1 MKPRVS
7 LLLLLPY
14 TEQEPQ
20 PPPTPPHLRETGKS
34 LKFSPSFPCSRTGIE
49 PRIIPPSAES
59 QICSALLLPAAA
71 LLCEGANCSSF
82 CAASP
87 LQIVAGLP
95 PNCSSGFA
103 CRILPRVSLFP
114 LPYTEQ
120 EPQPPPTPPLE
131 RNRIPDLLC
140 SATSGY
146 CSAVWC
152 ELLEF
157 LCRESPADCRRLSP
171 KL

>member
-103 CRILPRVSLFP
+103 CRILLNSCRNWLILAAVIFGENPVKLASV
-114 LPYTEQ
+114 LPI
-120 EPQPPPTPPLE
+120 LE
-131 RNRIPDLLC
+131 
-140 SATSGY
+140 
-146 CSAVWC
+146 SAVTVHC
-152 ELLEF
+152 
-157 LCRESPADCRRLSP
+157 S
-171 KL
+171 

>member
-20 PPPTPPHLRETGKS
+20 PPPTPPHLRET
-34 LKFSPSFPCSRTGIE
+34 
-49 PRIIPPSAES
+49 ES

-103 CRILPRVSLFP
+103 CRILLVFCQFWKVQLLF
-114 LPYTEQ
+114 TVH
-120 EPQPPPTPPLE
+120 
-131 RNRIPDLLC
+131 R
-140 SATSGY
+140 Y
-146 CSAVWC
+146 CSRIDGQQLTGIKCLVWRC
-152 ELLEF
+152 LVMW
-157 LCRESPADCRRLSP
+157 RLIEIA
-171 KL
+171 L

>member
-103 CRILPRVSLFP
+103 CRILLVFCQFWKVQLLF
-114 LPYTEQ
+114 TVH
-120 EPQPPPTPPLE
+120 
-131 RNRIPDLLC
+131 R
-140 SATSGY
+140 Y
-146 CSAVWC
+146 CSRIDGQQLTGIKCLVWRC
-152 ELLEF
+152 LVMW
-157 LCRESPADCRRLSP
+157 RLIEIA
-171 KL
+171 L